1 MQLKFCNHCKKVFV
15 GEFLEEKFHKDEKNT
30 DKKNIRVFFHPCKM
44 FSPDVPAK
52 TSVADMQN
60 FKSSPFVSSVVV
72 MSSLVIRASMLLVF
86 TSTA

>member
-1 MQLKFCNHCKKVFV
+1 MQLKFCQHGKKVFAV
-15 GEFLEEKFHKDEKNT
+15 EFLED
-30 DKKNIRVFFHPCKM
+30 I
-44 FSPDVPAK
+44 SPDVPAK